1 MEGRVPP
8 VGFHVIVFLGTKV
21 ARHDDRAANVA
32 AECKGNEDQGDL
44 VAVAHSGQGVFTD
57 QLARHKAVGNVV
69 ELLEQDAAEHGQAE
83 LPQHLGRGANGQVFV
98 HVKKSSSIFG
108 SLLSIYHFTVPS
120 SECKPTNLHTAPFP
134 AFCRIRTRPG
144 GHPINVYSGKHPQ
157 TLLRK
162 GAGRGRIKA
171 VS

>member
-1 MEGRVPP
+1 MLHALEGFEHLAHRLAGHAHHAGNRHGGQRV
-8 VGFHVIVFLGTKV
+8 F
-21 ARHDDRAANVA
+21 AD
-32 AECKGNEDQGDL
+32 E
-44 VAVAHSGQGVFTD
+44 
-57 QLARHKAVGNVV
+57 LACNKAVGNVV
-69 ELLEQDAAEHGQAE
+69 QLLEDNAAEHGQAE
-83 LPQHLGRGANGQVFV
+83 LPQHLGRGAHGQVFV
-98 HVKKSSSIFG
+98 HVKNPPQSSVLSCPSII
-108 SLLSIYHFTVPS
+108 LPS
-120 SECKPTNLHTAPFP
+120 PLRNVNPQIHALPHPFP